1 MRISDWSSD
10 VCSSDLAGRGRH
22 GHGRRG
28 EDHLSCPRRRRQ
40 GGDQRVLAGTLS
52 RSGPPAGAP
61 HPDRDA
67 ARRGPHPTRRPGGSK
82 GSGMIIDAHA
92 HIVMTDADYAKMATL
107 TGARNN
113 PPQAAKLP
121 AAEVAEKT
129 ARGLLAKMDQ
139 VGTDVQFLSPRP
151 YLQMHSLGPAGVPLH
166 WEIGRAHV

>member
-1 MRISDWSSD
+1 
-10 VCSSDLAGRGRH
+10 
-22 GHGRRG
+22 
-28 EDHLSCPRRRRQ
+28 
-40 GGDQRVLAGTLS
+40 
-52 RSGPPAGAP
+52 
-61 HPDRDA
+61 
-67 ARRGPHPTRRPGGSK
+67 
-82 GSGMIIDAHA
+82 
-92 HIVMTDADYAKMATL
+92 MTDADYAKMATL

-166 WEIGRAHV
+166 WARYCRSEERRVGTECVRTCRSRWSPYL